1 MCIQPGSFILEVSN
15 TVTIVLSRTLA
26 TFIISSLRVQTGEPR
41 CGYAMRPRHYR
52 PTAISASW
60 PGSKPWCSS
69 VPSSSRCSS
78 SSAPRGATAAAP
90 WSGSSFAVSYPLA
103 AYTIGLMQS
112 TPMHHE
118 LFLVWSCF
126 FLFVLA
132 SSDTITAYSL
142 ADVKSPGIILLNR
155 GLQVI
160 YVTVLL
166 QYYSNVLSAKLK
178 LFVFGVWLV
187 SLGKIALSALSY
199 RQALQSDGLQRDNQL
214 IADYMIN
221 QTESSHGGAED
232 PNTNTNTNP
241 DPMVGYMYIVRG
253 EETDNTVT
261 EAPDY
266 IKKIK
271 KEDHNDKLVTVER
284 VWQCKGWLLKSS
296 DRRRDLCLSF
306 ALFKLLRRRCGNFPL
321 AESGLPKTRN
331 LVLNRLLEQGS
342 TRAFQVIEVELGFL
356 YDLFY
361 TRYPFVC
368 HAVTTTLPHLAMC
381 AIMVTVG
388 VLTLLSPALRH
399 YHPTHHRSIMLYD
412 INLDVVLTMA
422 IIVLVIVLEAYQF
435 VAVLFSDWQKV
446 KVLCRY
452 VLWPSSLQNNPFIEV
467 LLGVLCYCGSGKYWT
482 RKMRQYSIIRHAILG
497 HPVKDWLSGVTRG
510 WLDNLMFNSGKT
522 RSAKLSGDLQNAL
535 ASALKKSGGV
545 LSDGCASLKGHKFEQ
560 MLSLGKACK
569 HATCAHTILIWH
581 IATYICDV
589 KTRARASRAAGGGG
603 DQQRRH
609 REIAMSLSRYCA
621 YLVSS
626 APDLLPDHQYTTQTI
641 AEAVLLDLRRCLHG
655 CTSNEAA
662 VLKLQDTAKLAIRT
676 PSTSAPDSIHV
687 LGVRLAED
695 LMKIGEAKRWEVL
708 ADFWAELMLFVTPAD
723 NAMAHVEHLTMGG
736 ELITHLWA
744 LLTHAGIVQRP
755 SHATQ
760 SQSV

>member
-1 MCIQPGSFILEVSN
+1 MWVCNATAALPPDCDLRQLARIEAL
-15 TVTIVLSRTLA
+15 VLLCSVVLA
-26 TFIISSLRVQTGEPR
+26 LLVFLG
-41 CGYAMRPRHYR
+41 
-52 PTAISASW
+52 
-60 PGSKPWCSS
+60 
-69 VPSSSRCSS
+69 SSRRYS
-78 SSAPRGATAAAP
+78 SSAMVRFILWGA
-90 WSGSSFAVSYPLA
+90 FAVSYPLA

-221 QTESSHGGAED
+221 QTESSHGGAEEPD
-232 PNTNTNTNP
+232 TNTNTNP
-241 DPMVGYMYIVRG
+241 NPNPMLGYNYIVRG
-253 EETDNTVT
+253 EEMDITVT

-271 KEDHNDKLVTVER
+271 TNKDDKKDKLVTVER
-284 VWQCKGWLLKSS
+284 VWQCEGRLLQRSKS
-296 DRRRDLCLSF
+296 RRDLCLSF

-321 AESGLPKTRN
+321 AESGLAKTRN
-331 LVLNRLLEQGS
+331 LVLNRLLGQGS

-510 WLDNLMFNSGKT
+510 WLDNLMFNNGKT
-522 RSAKLSGDLQNAL
+522 RSVKLSGDLQDAL

-589 KTRARASRAAGGGG
+589 KTRARASRAAAG

-609 REIAMSLSRYCA
+609 REIALSLSGYCA

-626 APDLLPDHQYTTQTI
+626 APELLPDHQYTTQTI
-641 AEAVLLDLRRCLHG
+641 AEAVLLDLRLCLHG

-760 SQSV
+760 PQSV

>member
-1 MCIQPGSFILEVSN
+1 MWVCN
-15 TVTIVLSRTLA
+15 
-26 TFIISSLRVQTGEPR
+26 
-41 CGYAMRPRHYR
+41 
-52 PTAISASW
+52 
-60 PGSKPWCSS
+60 
-69 VPSSSRCSS
+69 
-78 SSAPRGATAAAP
+78 ATAALPPDCDLRQLARIEALVLLCSVVLALLVFLGSSRRY
-90 WSGSSFAVSYPLA
+90 SGSAMVRFILWGAFAVSYPLA

-214 IADYMIN
+214 ITDYMIN

-241 DPMVGYMYIVRG
+241 DPM
-253 EETDNTVT
+253 
-261 EAPDY
+261 
-266 IKKIK
+266 
-271 KEDHNDKLVTVER
+271 
-284 VWQCKGWLLKSS
+284 
-296 DRRRDLCLSF
+296 
-306 ALFKLLRRRCGNFPL
+306 LLRRRCGNFPL

-535 ASALKKSGGV
+535 ASPLKKSGGV
-545 LSDGCASLKGHKFEQ
+545 LSDG
-560 MLSLGKACK
+560 
-569 HATCAHTILIWH
+569 
-581 IATYICDV
+581 
-589 KTRARASRAAGGGG
+589 AAGGGG